1 MAKLC
6 SAFLRVMGNGIVFSL
21 PDGQQI
27 SLSKIDGRYA
37 PPSKLLCVFVSR
49 GQAVLPF
56 LRWSRS
62 VELCSP
68 LEERCASRVS
78 HSKGNQKSSQ
88 TRVMGKLCSTFQD
101 GQVVLT
107 FQGRDVSWLCQFSG
121 HLRGSY
127 LGLNN
132 ADAADLQHVRKNVWE
147 HENI

>member
-62 VELCSP
+62 VP
-68 LEERCASRVS
+68 LWRKDVPVVFPILREIKN
-78 HSKGNQKSSQ
+78 HL
-88 TRVMGKLCSTFQD
+88 TRVMGKLRSTFQD
-101 GQVVLT
+101 SQTVLA
-107 FQGRDVSWLCQFSG
+107 
-121 HLRGSY
+121 HRGV
-127 LGLNN
+127 
-132 ADAADLQHVRKNVWE
+132 AAVLYSP
-147 HENI
+147 I